1 MAQRDTEFFE
11 HEKESF
17 MTFLY
22 NKEAGTVMGRTG
34 MSWLKIGTFYVIFYS
49 FLAGFFAVM
58 MTVFYQTLDVN
69 FQPTYTPGDG
79 SSILAHPAL
88 GFRPLPRS
96 DNVESTLIWYKSSDP
111 EDVKHWIE
119 SLNEFIKPYEGT
131 QDVSGQHLV
140 ECSEENLPEKD
151 QVCKFQDTWLT
162 GNCHKA
168 ESWGYKLDSPCVII
182 KLNKMFGWE
191 PDVYTSLDE
200 LPDDMPQDLKDH
212 IAAEQAAK
220 GGKIPKM
227 IWMSCEGENPAD
239 QEYVGP
245 IRYSPWR
252 GFPSYYFPY
261 RNTPGYLSPIVALEF
276 TRLQPYVLINVECKA
291 WAKNIVHDSKNRLGL
306 VHFEILKD

>member
-1 MAQRDTEFFE
+1 MAANIYTLIGV
-11 HEKESF
+11 
-17 MTFLY
+17 T
-22 NKEAGTVMGRTG
+22 
-34 MSWLKIGTFYVIFYS
+34 LKIGTFYVIFYS

-79 SSILAHPAL
+79 SSILAHP
-88 GFRPLPRS
+88 
-96 DNVESTLIWYKSSDP
+96 
-111 EDVKHWIE
+111 
-119 SLNEFIKPYEGT
+119 
-131 QDVSGQHLV
+131 GQHLV